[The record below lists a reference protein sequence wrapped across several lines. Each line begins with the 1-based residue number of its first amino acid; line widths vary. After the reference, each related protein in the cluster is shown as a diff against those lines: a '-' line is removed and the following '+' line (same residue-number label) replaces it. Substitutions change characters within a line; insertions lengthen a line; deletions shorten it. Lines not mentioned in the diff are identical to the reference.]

1 MRIRPVRPKPVRPR
15 FPAGSVS
22 HVGVTA
28 DIAFLID
35 GSRYVGRRNFH
46 FEKAFIKSIARRFT
60 ISKHQSHIGVAT
72 YGSRP
77 HLRMRLNQ
85 CNSLGLVLR
94 TLNHIRFPN
103 QAGRRVDLGL
113 QASLRYFFARRP
125 TYSFV
130 RKVLVALVSGKQ
142 TARSS
147 YLISRLPS
155 QFRRYG
161 VKVFI
166 IGVGYVDQRYLRPF
180 TYRNKHVYVVRSYS
194 SLVARAGTIAKAI
207 HLEMNIE
214 RERYHDLQKRL
225 NFEAGRNSNEIQ
237 GEPLIDETMKE
248 GNGEL
253 YINGTQMEGNGEQ
266 YIIGTQMEGNAE
278 RFINGTQIEGNAE
291 QYVNGTQMEGNAER
305 YINGTRM
312 DGNGERYI
320 NGTQMEGNA
329 EQYINGTRIED
340 NGRQRNGTEFF
351 KTL

>member
-1 MRIRPVRPKPVRPR
+1 MKRCLFHVSCIT
-15 FPAGSVS
+15 GVS

-60 ISKHQSHIGVAT
+60 ISKYQSHVGVAT

-85 CNSLGLVLR
+85 YNSLGLVLR
-94 TLNHIRFPN
+94 ALNYIRFPN
-103 QAGRRVDLGL
+103 QVGRRVDLGL
-113 QASLRYFFARRP
+113 QACLRYFFARRQMF
-125 TYSFV
+125 SFI
-130 RKVLVALVSGKQ
+130 RKVLVVVVSGKQ

-180 TYRNKHVYVVRSYS
+180 TYRNRHVYMVRSYS

-207 HLEMNIE
+207 HLEMVCYSLCI
-214 RERYHDLQKRL
+214 LKSL
-225 NFEAGRNSNEIQ
+225 CMFSK
-237 GEPLIDETMKE
+237 LC
-248 GNGEL
+248 L
-253 YINGTQMEGNGEQ
+253 
-266 YIIGTQMEGNAE
+266 
-278 RFINGTQIEGNAE
+278 
-291 QYVNGTQMEGNAER
+291 
-305 YINGTRM
+305 
-312 DGNGERYI
+312 
-320 NGTQMEGNA
+320 
-329 EQYINGTRIED
+329 
-340 NGRQRNGTEFF
+340 
-351 KTL
+351 

>member
-1 MRIRPVRPKPVRPR
+1 M
-15 FPAGSVS
+15 S

-60 ISKHQSHIGVAT
+60 ISKYQSHVGVAT

-85 CNSLGLVLR
+85 YNSLGLVLR
-94 TLNHIRFPN
+94 ALNYIRFPN
-103 QAGRRVDLGL
+103 QVGRRVDLGL
-113 QASLRYFFARRP
+113 QACLRYFFARRQMF
-125 TYSFV
+125 SFI
-130 RKVLVALVSGKQ
+130 RKVLVVVVSGKQ

-180 TYRNKHVYVVRSYS
+180 TYGNRHVYMVRSYS

-207 HLEMNIE
+207 HLEMRPG
-214 RERYHDLQKRL
+214 RERYRDLQKRL
-225 NFEAGRNSNEIQ
+225 NYEAGRNST
-237 GEPLIDETMKE
+237 DVE
-248 GNGEL
+248 G
-253 YINGTQMEGNGEQ
+253 
-266 YIIGTQMEGNAE
+266 E
-278 RFINGTQIEGNAE
+278 RFINGNGMEGNE
-291 QYVNGTQMEGNAER
+291 EPYVNGTSMENNR
-305 YINGTRM
+305 
-312 DGNGERYI
+312 
-320 NGTQMEGNA
+320 
-329 EQYINGTRIED
+329 EQYINGSRIED
-340 NGRQRNGTEFF
+340 NSGQRNGTEFL